1 MASSIVFLL
10 ALAAGSVISV
20 FALDMRPN
28 EATFAAALAAEEAEG
43 GDFEALNLLQGAGP
57 LRQVQQRRRAEEDA
71 DATGVLQQ
79 GLEKLADEAA
89 AEDASSTAAIS
100 LLQQGATLKVANG
113 DSGPLHA
120 AGHGDGL
127 EL

>member
-10 ALAAGSVISV
+10 ALAAVPLPLAS
-20 FALDMRPN
+20 ALDMRPD

-57 LRQVQQRRRAEEDA
+57 LRQVQKQRRAEEEA
-71 DATGVLQQ
+71 DASTVLEQ
-79 GLEKLADEAA
+79 GLESLADEAA
-89 AEDASSTAAIS
+89 AENALIAGGIS
-100 LLQQGATLKVANG
+100 LMQQGATLKTASG
-113 DSGPLHA
+113 DPRPLE
-120 AGHGDGL
+120 HGEGL